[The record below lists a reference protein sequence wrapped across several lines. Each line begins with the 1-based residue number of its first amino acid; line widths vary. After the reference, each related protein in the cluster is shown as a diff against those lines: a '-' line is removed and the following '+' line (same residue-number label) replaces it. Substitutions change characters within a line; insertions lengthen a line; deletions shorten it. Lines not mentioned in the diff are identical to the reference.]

1 MNTIPN
7 PGSEGSGGD
16 GSPTT
21 GDTPGQTDNS
31 QLVTSGPISVSP
43 DGGSTDEPFPKPDVE
58 YDFCVSLANAGKL
71 PSGPF
76 FVRFTLSG
84 DQDPPLDLDFQQDAG
99 LAAGST
105 TQGVVHYGKFPNTF
119 AVYHLTACIYSNSA
133 PETAINCAG
142 AYDITINSE
151 SASDSGSGGSN

>member
-1 MNTIPN
+1 MNTIPS
-7 PGSEGSGGD
+7 PGSEGTGIGD
-16 GSPTT
+16 SPTV

-43 DGGSTDEPFPKPDVE
+43 DGGSTDEPFPKPDID
-58 YDFCVSLANAGKL
+58 YDFCVSLANVGKL
-71 PSGPF
+71 PSEPF

-99 LAAGST
+99 LAGGAAV
-105 TQGVVHYGKFPNTF
+105 QVVVHYGKFPNKF
-119 AVYHLTACIYSNSA
+119 AVYHLTACIYSKSA
-133 PETAINCAG
+133 PEKAINCAG

-151 SASDSGSGGSN
+151 SPSNSGSGGNN